1 MRENRTSGL
10 TSGVWKQGTKRRVRH
25 RQPKGSA
32 TDGLLLHYCATSRLY
47 TPIGGLTPAGC
58 SEFSD
63 VLPHFSD
70 QSLDDLFEHTINRPI
85 DGIRVIAKE
94 EAG

>member
-1 MRENRTSGL
+1 
-10 TSGVWKQGTKRRVRH
+10 
-25 RQPKGSA
+25 
-32 TDGLLLHYCATSRLY
+32 
-47 TPIGGLTPAGC
+47 
-58 SEFSD
+58 

-94 EAG
+94 EAA